1 MHAPASITH
10 GLALALFVMP
20 AVAASA
26 LAVPVPAPQLVVIDG
41 NQQLVVPRAEPKLP
55 GDAELAQVRVDPE
68 LVRLARE
75 LDAQSFVE
83 RRAARDAIAARKPAP
98 DELMALLLRTDLGDE
113 ARHQLV
119 GILRNRILTSPR
131 GALGI
136 RMENAAER
144 DGGVRVTGLVPGMPA
159 EKVLKPG
166 DILKQV
172 NDSVLRHTV
181 DLVNSVQS
189 LPPGVEIRV
198 VVKRVRADALAEKGP
213 ARPPA
218 KAPRAEDPPPGAPPD
233 IHEEITVSLRLGS
246 TEELQEKGEPLV
258 GGLGGNIRGGGVIVG
273 GQVVGGGMITFERV
287 ATAQAAA
294 KRFLPQPASVPFP
307 AREKAEAER
316 KPATVD
322 SVRAL
327 LMGLQLAEGDPDLV
341 RTLRSRLDALA
352 VQMERVSDPA
362 MNTKLQQALD
372 ALEEEIRS
380 AM

>member
-1 MHAPASITH
+1 MHAPVSIAH
-10 GLALALFVMP
+10 GLALALSAMP
-20 AVAASA
+20 LVAASA
-26 LAVPVPAPQLVVIDG
+26 LAVPAPQLVVIDG
-41 NQQLVVPRAEPKLP
+41 NQQMVVPRAEPKLP
-55 GDAELAQVRVDPE
+55 SDAELAQVRVDPE

-75 LDAQSFVE
+75 LDAPSFAE
-83 RRAARDAIAARKPAP
+83 RRAAREAIAARKPAP

-119 GILRNRILTSPR
+119 GILRNRILTAPR

-136 RMENAAER
+136 RMENAPER

-198 VVKRVRADALAEKGP
+198 VVKRVRTDALAEKGP
-213 ARPPA
+213 AKPPA
-218 KAPRAEDPPPGAPPD
+218 KAPRADDAPAGAPPD

-246 TEELQEKGEPLV
+246 TEELQEKGEPLA
-258 GGLGGNIRGGGVIVG
+258 GGLGGNIRGAGGVIVG
-273 GQVVGGGMITFERV
+273 GQLVGAGMITFERV

-294 KRFLPQPASVPFP
+294 KRFLPAPAVVVFP

-327 LMGLQLAEGDPDLV
+327 LMGLQLAEGDPELV
-341 RTLRSRLDALA
+341 RMLRARLDGLA
-352 VQMERVSDPA
+352 AQMERVKDPA
-362 MNTKLQQALD
+362 SNAKFQQALD